1 MGIFYYKA
9 VKEEHGDKIVV
20 NGKVNA
26 SNLREARQELKN
38 MGLTP
43 LNVYEENVSANN
55 SNSNNDSNKNKKQ
68 PLKKIKSLSINEKIN
83 FTSTFKLLMQS
94 GVPVIESLVF
104 LESEADTA
112 KLRDAAGVIKAQ
124 ILGGATYS
132 ETIAKYPEVF
142 GNVYIGLI
150 KAGESSGEMEN
161 TLSRLVELLE
171 KQDAIKNRVIGA
183 LVYPIFVICLAI
195 AALMIM
201 LMFVFPAFKDMF
213 NNLGDKLPIYTK
225 LCLQLGEFLK
235 EYWVVI
241 PVAIISIVGGVYYAL
256 KNEATRNKI
265 DEILLKIPIIK
276 DLLIAANLSNFFAV
290 MQVAFDAGIPVLDC
304 IYLGNVTISNS
315 LLNKAI
321 KNVSQ
326 RIQAGH
332 RLSVA
337 LRNVV
342 LIPKMM
348 IFLIAIGEQSGQLGE
363 MLKQCVIYIDNKLDK
378 VIDTITKMIEPLML
392 IVIGGMVLFLALSLY
407 LPIFKS
413 YEM

>member
-1 MGIFYYKA
+1 MAIFYYKA
-9 VKEEHGDKIVV
+9 VKEENNEKKIV
-20 NGKVNA
+20 NGKIKAANA
-26 SNLREARQELKN
+26 REARQEIKN
-38 MGLTP
+38 LGFIP
-43 LNVYEENVSANN
+43 LNVYEETKSSGKNTDNKKNENVPKIRSLSAN
-55 SNSNNDSNKNKKQ
+55 D
-68 PLKKIKSLSINEKIN
+68 KIN

-104 LESEADTA
+104 LENEADSP
-112 KLRDAAGVIKAQ
+112 KLREAAGVIKTQ

-132 ETIAKYPEVF
+132 ETISRYPNIF
-142 GNVYIGLI
+142 GHVYIGLT
-150 KAGESSGEMEN
+150 KAGEDSGEMEK

-171 KQDAIKNRVIGA
+171 KQEAIKSRVIGA
-183 LVYPIFVICLAI
+183 LIYPVFVICLAI

-225 LCLQLGEFLK
+225 ICLQLGEFLK
-235 EYWVVI
+235 EYWIII
-241 PVAIISIVGGVYYAL
+241 PIGIISIVGGVYCAL
-256 KNEATRNKI
+256 KNETTKNKI
-265 DEILLKIPIIK
+265 DELLLKIPIIK

-290 MQVAFDAGIPVLDC
+290 MQVAFDAGIPVIDC
-304 IYLGNVTISNS
+304 LYLGNITITNS
-315 LLNKAI
+315 LLNREIKKASR
-321 KNVSQ
+321 K
-326 RIQAGH
+326 IQTGQ

-337 LRNVV
+337 LKNIL

-348 IFLIAIGEQSGQLGE
+348 VFLIAIGEQSGRLGE

-392 IVIGGMVLFLALSLY
+392 IVIGSMVLFLALSLY